1 MKRTPVVVA
10 ALALSFLAGLALAY
24 SYLRSDSTPQSEAAA
39 LPVGSSSTEDAV
51 ALVLPVAA
59 QEAWFPPIGEYQT
72 GGEPLEDKK
81 FDELLAALAERMEVA
96 SSSEDFEREAKLYL
110 YGLVRRIA
118 LPELTPDQVERADAE
133 LGRLAKRFSEQH
145 ELLEKWRQPLRSA
158 YAKATDTVMPF
169 ALSESWFPL
178 AEDYDT
184 QGRPFA
190 DETIAELIGILEVL
204 LTMPETV
211 ADFDREAR
219 IHFFGFMRALHF
231 GQLTDEQTGRIGVHL
246 DQISAR
252 HPENEELIEQQR
264 FFVQNLLPGNQ
275 APNIVGSDI
284 NGVEFELH
292 DYLGD
297 VVVIYFS
304 GDWCGPC
311 QGEYPYKRL
320 MLEIFEDQS
329 VTILG
334 VNSDDDLQTVRDMK
348 ESEGLD
354 YRVWWDGHA
363 DVATE
368 GPIAKAWNVV
378 GWPTIYVLDSSG
390 KIRYTQK
397 RNAGV
402 IMAVTELLVETRER
416 TKQQSAG

>member
-1 MKRTPVVVA
+1 MKRTSVVIG
-10 ALALSFLAGLALAY
+10 ALALSLLAGLALAY
-24 SYLRSDSTPQSEAAA
+24 SFLRSDSGTQSDAAA
-39 LPVGSSSTEDAV
+39 LPDGSSSTEDTV
-51 ALVLPVAA
+51 AFTLPVAA

-81 FDELLAALAERMEVA
+81 FDDLLVVLAERMEVA

-110 YGLVRRIA
+110 FGFVRRIA

-133 LGRLAKRFSEQH
+133 LGRLAERFSEQH

-184 QGRPFA
+184 HGRPFS
-190 DETIAELIGILEVL
+190 DETIAELIDILEVL

-211 ADFDREAR
+211 ADLDREAR

-231 GQLTDEQTGRIGVHL
+231 GQLTDEQTARIGGYL
-246 DQISAR
+246 DQIDER
-252 HPENEELIEQQR
+252 HPASGDLIEQQR

-275 APNIVGSDI
+275 APNITGSDI

-311 QGEYPYKRL
+311 RGEYPYQRL
-320 MLEIFEDQS
+320 MLEIFEGQP

-334 VNSDDDLQTVRDMK
+334 VNSDEDLQTVQDMK
-348 ESEGLD
+348 EAQALD

-378 GWPTIYVLDSSG
+378 GWPTIYVLDTSG

-402 IMAVTELLVETRER
+402 ISAVTELLVERRQR
-416 TKQQSAG
+416 TQQESAG